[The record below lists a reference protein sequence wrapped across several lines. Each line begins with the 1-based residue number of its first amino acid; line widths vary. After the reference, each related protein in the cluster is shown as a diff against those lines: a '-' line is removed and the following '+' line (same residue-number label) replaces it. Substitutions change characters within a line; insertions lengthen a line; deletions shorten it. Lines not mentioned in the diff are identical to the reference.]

1 MNHTVKN
8 NPCIDPNTYY
18 QKKYDQYLFQ
28 KLDQLQCPHCQNP
41 AELKP
46 HARYP
51 RNIYLTATK
60 RIKIMVSRMICTCG
74 KTFVVLPPAVIPF
87 KRYVLDTVLAVIKA
101 SKERSMYQA
110 EEQFEITSSL
120 IQYWF
125 KQFNQWHSA
134 LVKAFGLLELAPSE
148 AAYQYNLYHQQRRLM
163 QIVSAWTQPFHDLF

>member
-1 MNHTVKN
+1 MNHTKKN
-8 NPCIDPNTYY
+8 RCIDLNTYY
-18 QKKYDQYLFQ
+18 QQEYNQYLFW
-28 KLDQLQCPHCQNP
+28 KLDHLQCPHCENP
-41 AELKP
+41 VGLKI
-46 HARYP
+46 HARYA

-101 SKERSMYQA
+101 SKGRSMYQA
-110 EEQFEITSSL
+110 EAQFEITSSL

-134 LVKAFGLLELAPSE
+134 LVKAFGILELAPSQ
-148 AAYQYNLYHQQRRLM
+148 ATAKIILDTILLR
-163 QIVSAWTQPFHDLF
+163 